1 MASPIYNAMNSGRN
15 NNPLQMLEAFNKFKS
30 GFKGNAK
37 EEVQKL
43 LNSGKMTQNQYN
55 QLQNMA
61 NSFIKMF
68 GK

>member
-1 MASPIYNAMNSGRN
+1 MASPIYNAMNGGRN
-15 NNPLQMLEAFNKFKS
+15 NNPLQMLQAFNQFKS